1 MLNRT
6 NCLKCENVREYLG
19 KRKLSVDS
27 KFYWHI
33 FKEKL
38 QGIKL
43 MRNKEEYNIIKG
55 GEKGVR

>member
-1 MLNRT
+1 MLNST
-6 NCLKCENVREYLG
+6 NCLKCENVTEYLG
-19 KRKLSVDS
+19 NRKLSAHS